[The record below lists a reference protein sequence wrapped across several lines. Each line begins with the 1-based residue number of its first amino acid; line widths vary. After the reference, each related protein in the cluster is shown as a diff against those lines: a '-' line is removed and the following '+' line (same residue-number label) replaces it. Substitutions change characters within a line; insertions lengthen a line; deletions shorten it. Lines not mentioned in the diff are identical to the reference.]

1 MPKGKEYQYAT
12 KKQLKKLQK
21 EVDDNFEETKG
32 IEEELFS
39 VVIDLDKRL
48 KRSESKKFRR

>member
-12 KKQLKKLQK
+12 KKQLNKLQK
-21 EVDDNFEETKG
+21 EVDDNYRDNRE

-39 VVIDLDKRL
+39 KVIDLDKRV
-48 KRSESKKFRR
+48 KRSETKKFRR

>member
-39 VVIDLDKRL
+39 VVIDLNKRL
-48 KRSESKKFRR
+48 KKAETKKFRR